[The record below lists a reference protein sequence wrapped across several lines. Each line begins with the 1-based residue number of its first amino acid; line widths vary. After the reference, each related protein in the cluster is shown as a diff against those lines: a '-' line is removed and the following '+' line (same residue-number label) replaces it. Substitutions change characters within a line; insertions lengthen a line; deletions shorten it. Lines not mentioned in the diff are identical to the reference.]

1 MTRLM
6 EISTLLLDRRYVLLF
21 PFSGFKNPF
30 SGMKSV
36 PDLMLELVLYHAH
49 KAQWPPYTYIVF
61 ELLEST
67 ASQ

>member
-1 MTRLM
+1 
-6 EISTLLLDRRYVLLF
+6 LLF

-36 PDLMLELVLYHAH
+36 PDLILELVLYHAH